1 MKKTLK
7 EFLAK
12 GKKIQKGSSIWF
24 WSYEHSTFG
33 HEKLIQK
40 VESIDE
46 ELKVMVSSM

>member
-7 EFLAK
+7 KNFWQRVK
-12 GKKIQKGSSIWF
+12 GKAVAFAFG
-24 WSYEHSTFG
+24 HGDATFG

-40 VESIDE
+40 VEATDE

>member
-12 GKKIQKGSSIWF
+12 GKRPKAVAFAFGRMNPP
-24 WSYEHSTFG
+24 TAG

-40 VESIDE
+40 VENTVE